1 MIRSITINRMVNLS
15 SNFSVPFCF
24 FGTKTKAKFRPRTAC
39 NNIKSA
45 NKNELNQRHTNPSRN
60 IRPEN
65 DFLKVNGEILYGIY
79 PVLMALKSG
88 RRKFFKVYYNEN
100 SLRTNKIVDLAI
112 AKSIPIEKV
121 HPQTLNEL
129 SKNSTIEKN
138 VHQGVCADV
147 EKVPFKENIL
157 KIW

>member
-1 MIRSITINRMVNLS
+1 MIRNTTIHRMLNIS
-15 SNFSVPFCF
+15 SNFNAPLCF
-24 FGTKTKAKFRPRTAC
+24 FGTKTKAKFRPRTAF

-45 NKNELNQRHTNPSRN
+45 NKNEMNQRHTNPSRN
-60 IRPEN
+60 NIHEN
-65 DFLKVNGEILYGIY
+65 DFFKVNGEILYGIY

-100 SLRTNKIVDLAI
+100 SLRTNKIVDIAI

-121 HPQTLNEL
+121 HSQTLNEL

-147 EKVPFKENIL
+147 EKVPY
-157 KIW
+157 